1 MMRLDGEGNAGIADF
16 VYVAIEGGET
26 DAEMGRVGLA
36 EFRDVVGDGAA
47 GLLRKIRVATVEKP
61 QQRRFRGGP

>member
-1 MMRLDGEGNAGIADF
+1 MRLDGEGDPRIAGLVD
-16 VYVAIEGGET
+16 VTVEGGET

-47 GLLRKIRVATVEKP
+47 GLQRKIRVATVEEP

>member
-1 MMRLDGEGNAGIADF
+1 MRLDGEGNAGIAGLVD
-16 VYVAIEGGET
+16 VAIEGGET

-47 GLLRKIRVATVEKP
+47 GVQRKIRVATVEEP

>member
-1 MMRLDGEGNAGIADF
+1 MRLDGEGDPRIAGLVD
-16 VYVAIEGGET
+16 VTVEGGET

-36 EFRDVVGDGAA
+36 EFRDVVGDGAT
-47 GLLRKIRVATVEKP
+47 GVQRKIRVATVEEP